1 MAAVRGVRCV
11 DVWVGNIQHTSDF
24 YGGIWGLKE
33 VARSKDARFYRGTS
47 HYHHILGLFDR
58 GRPAL
63 LRIIFDAANRA
74 DVDALH
80 RQVATAK
87 IGAVEKPH
95 ALTRPGGG
103 YGFGF
108 KDAEGRNLAVV
119 CDVADHKDAT
129 VEPDRP
135 IKITHVNLNSA
146 KADTAYRFYIDA
158 LGFKLSDKSDMFY
171 FMRCN
176 SDHHSI
182 LIAKM
187 SAPTLNHISFEMMD
201 INSVMRGAG
210 RLNDHGYPIEWGP
223 GRHGAGS
230 NMFCYFAGPWELRI
244 DDTDV
249 GRSTNSSAPSMGPT
263 TGNGRR
269 TAPTAGA

>member
-1 MAAVRGVRCV
+1 M
-11 DVWVGNIQHTSDF
+11 
-24 YGGIWGLKE
+24 
-33 VARSKDARFYRGTS
+33 
-47 HYHHILGLFDR
+47 
-58 GRPAL
+58 
-63 LRIIFDAANRA
+63 
-74 DVDALH
+74 
-80 RQVATAK
+80 
-87 IGAVEKPH
+87 
-95 ALTRPGGG
+95 
-103 YGFGF
+103 
-108 KDAEGRNLAVV
+108 V
-119 CDVADHKDAT
+119 CDVADHKDST
-129 VEPDRP
+129 VVPDRP

-201 INSVMRGAG
+201 IDSVMRGAG

-230 NMFCYFAGPWELRI
+230 NMFCYFAGPEELPI
-244 DDTDV
+244 EYTTDV
-249 GRSTNSSAPSMGPT
+249 EQVDDSYTFHGPGLLEMAAEPHRPLGRDTAALAQAQARPGTVHLHRRSPHRELDQLVRAHVAAHAPAPAARGKYGQQSGRGFRASAGRQRAGWSASASANS
-263 TGNGRR
+263 
-269 TAPTAGA
+269 